1 MTDSTSIPKV
11 GICGRTGSG
20 KSSFS
25 LALFRMLDM
34 FEGKHSFTSDNS
46 RPTVSCLYDK
56 VNKNLFVFERI
67 RQKDRKLVSRVL
79 DWAGV
84 RLIQVLFLSS
94 SGQIIVDGINI
105 AKLPLQ
111 TLRSR
116 FSIILQDPFMF
127 SGTIR

>member
-1 MTDSTSIPKV
+1 
-11 GICGRTGSG
+11 
-20 KSSFS
+20 
-25 LALFRMLDM
+25 MLDM
-34 FEGKHSFTSDNS
+34 FEGKQSFTLDNS